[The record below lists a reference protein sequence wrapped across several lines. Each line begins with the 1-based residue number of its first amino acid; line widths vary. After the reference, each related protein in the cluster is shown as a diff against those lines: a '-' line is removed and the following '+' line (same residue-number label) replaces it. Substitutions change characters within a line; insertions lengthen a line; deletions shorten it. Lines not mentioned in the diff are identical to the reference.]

1 MKYDTVVIGA
11 GLGGLMAALSAAER
25 GKKTLVVSKGMGII
39 TIFSGTIDILGY
51 YPVQDS
57 APLSS
62 PREGVERLIAED
74 PNHPYAR
81 VGLEALEEGMSFFQ
95 DAVAREGVTYVGSL
109 DRNFLAPTAVGTVKP
124 TAFLSKSMEAGD
136 VREES
141 DVLIAGF
148 RGLKDFYPAY
158 MAHNISTSRVS
169 GISIPHFRGRILDV
183 DIGADHSGMS
193 ALTLARKMEEDDMI
207 QTVGRALF
215 RQVRDG
221 ERVALPAVL
230 GIRSG
235 DDVFRRLEDMAGTRI
250 FETPTLPPSV
260 TGYRL
265 YRALE
270 RRVRAAGIRLLIGY
284 DVHDPEVARGRVG
297 AVSISM
303 GKKTKRIE
311 GDAFVLAT
319 GGLVGRGVITDRKST
334 QEPIFGLPV
343 TGPSKRSE
351 WFTERFFDPA
361 GHPINRIGLTVDDQL
376 RPVDDTDKPVY
387 KNLFA
392 CGAQLAGYDALREK
406 SGGGVTIASGF
417 KAGRLAGE
425 L

>member
-1 MKYDTVVIGA
+1 
-11 GLGGLMAALSAAER
+11 MAALSSAER
-25 GKKTLVVSKGMGII
+25 GKKTLVVSRGMGII

-51 YPVQDS
+51 YPIQDT

-74 PNHPYAR
+74 PQHPYAR
-81 VGLEALEEGMSFFQ
+81 VGMEALEEGMSFFQ
-95 DAVAREGVTYVGSL
+95 EAVAREGVTYVGDL
-109 DRNFLAPTAVGTVKP
+109 DRNFLVPTAVGTIKP

-136 VREES
+136 VREAS

-148 RGLKDFYPAY
+148 QGLKDFYPGY
-158 MAHNISTSRVS
+158 MAHNISTSSVPGVS
-169 GISIPHFRGRILDV
+169 TPHFRGRILDV

-193 ALTLARKMEEDDMI
+193 ALTLARRMEDDAMI
-207 QTVGRALF
+207 QMVGRALF
-215 RQVRDG
+215 RQVREG

-235 DDVFRRLEDMAGTRI
+235 DDVFRRLADMAGTQI

-260 TGYRL
+260 TGYRV

-270 RRVRAAGIRLLIGY
+270 RRIRAAGIRLLIGY
-284 DVHDPEVARGRVG
+284 DVHDPEAAGGRIG

-311 GDAFVLAT
+311 GDTFVLAT

-334 QEPIFGLPV
+334 LEPIFGLPV
-343 TGPSKRSE
+343 LGPSRRSE
-351 WFTERFFDPA
+351 WFTERFFDPS
-361 GHPINRIGLTVDDQL
+361 GHPINKIGLAVDDQL
-376 RPVDDTDKPVY
+376 RPTGEGNRPVY
-387 KNLFA
+387 ENLFA
-392 CGAQLAGYDALREK
+392 CGAQLAGHDALREK

-417 KAGRLAGE
+417 KAGKLAGE

>member
-25 GKKTLVVSKGMGII
+25 GKKTLVVSRGMGII

-51 YPVQDS
+51 YPVQDT

-62 PREGVERLIAED
+62 PREGVERLISED
-74 PNHPYAR
+74 PKHPYAR
-81 VGLEALEEGMSFFQ
+81 VGVEALEKGMSFFQ
-95 DAVAREGVTYVGSL
+95 EAVAREGVTYVGNL
-109 DRNFLAPTAVGTVKP
+109 DRNFLVPTAVGTIKP
-124 TAFLSKSMEAGD
+124 TAFLSKRMEAGD

-158 MAHNISTSRVS
+158 MAHNISTSTVP
-169 GISIPHFRGRILDV
+169 GVSIPHFRGRVLDV
-183 DIGADHSGMS
+183 DIGADGSGMS
-193 ALTLARKMEEDDMI
+193 ALTLARKMEEDAMI
-207 QTVGRALF
+207 QAIGRALF
-215 RQVRDG
+215 CQVRDG
-221 ERVALPAVL
+221 ERIALPAVL
-230 GIRSG
+230 GIRGG
-235 DDVFRRLEDMAGTRI
+235 DEVFRRLEDMAGTRI

-270 RRVRAAGIRLLIGY
+270 SRVRASGIRLLIGY
-284 DVHDPEVARGRVG
+284 DVHDPEIRGGRVA
-297 AVSISM
+297 AVNISM

-311 GDAFVLAT
+311 GDTFVLAT
-319 GGLVGRGVITDRKST
+319 GGLVGRGIITDRKST
-334 QEPIFGLPV
+334 LEPIFGLPV
-343 TGPSKRSE
+343 SGPSRRNE
-351 WFTERFFDPA
+351 WFAERFFDPS
-361 GHPINRIGLTVDDQL
+361 GHPINKIGLEVDDRL
-376 RPVDDTDKPVY
+376 RPTGDGKKHVY
-387 KNLFA
+387 ENLFA
-392 CGAQLAGYDALREK
+392 CGAELAGYAALREK

>member
-1 MKYDTVVIGA
+1 
-11 GLGGLMAALSAAER
+11 
-25 GKKTLVVSKGMGII
+25 
-39 TIFSGTIDILGY
+39 
-51 YPVQDS
+51 
-57 APLSS
+57 
-62 PREGVERLIAED
+62 
-74 PNHPYAR
+74 
-81 VGLEALEEGMSFFQ
+81 
-95 DAVAREGVTYVGSL
+95 
-109 DRNFLAPTAVGTVKP
+109 
-124 TAFLSKSMEAGD
+124 MEAGD
-136 VREES
+136 IREES

-148 RGLKDFYPAY
+148 RGLKDFYPDY
-158 MAHNISTSRVS
+158 MAHNISTSSVS
-169 GISIPHFRGRILDV
+169 GVSIPHFRGRILEV

-193 ALTLARKMEEDDMI
+193 ALTLARKMEDDAMI
-207 QTVGRALF
+207 QMVGRALF

-230 GIRSG
+230 GIRGG
-235 DDVFRRLEDMAGTRI
+235 DEVFRRLEDMAGTRI

-284 DVHDPEVARGRVG
+284 DVHDPETKGGRVG

-311 GDAFVLAT
+311 GDTFVLAT
-319 GGLVGRGVITDRKST
+319 GGLVGRGIVTDRKDSL
-334 QEPIFGLPV
+334 EPIFGLPV
-343 TGPSKRSE
+343 KAPARRSD
-351 WFTERFFDPA
+351 WFTDRFFDPS
-361 GHPINRIGLTVDDQL
+361 GHPINKIGLTVDDRL
-376 RPVDDTDKPVY
+376 RPLGDGNKPVY
-387 KNLFA
+387 ENLFA
-392 CGAQLAGYDALREK
+392 CGAQLSGFDALREK

>member
-1 MKYDTVVIGA
+1 
-11 GLGGLMAALSAAER
+11 
-25 GKKTLVVSKGMGII
+25 
-39 TIFSGTIDILGY
+39 
-51 YPVQDS
+51 
-57 APLSS
+57 
-62 PREGVERLIAED
+62 
-74 PNHPYAR
+74 
-81 VGLEALEEGMSFFQ
+81 MSFFQ

-109 DRNFLAPTAVGTVKP
+109 DRNFLVPTAVGTIKP

-158 MAHNISTSRVS
+158 MAHNISTSSVE
-169 GISIPHFRGRILDV
+169 GVTTPHFRGRILDV

-207 QTVGRALF
+207 QTVGRAIF

-230 GIRSG
+230 GIRRG

-270 RRVRAAGIRLLIGY
+270 RCVRAAGIRLLIGY
-284 DVHDPEVARGRVG
+284 DVHDPEITGGRIE
-297 AVSISM
+297 AISMSM

-311 GDAFVLAT
+311 GDTFVLAT

-334 QEPIFGLPV
+334 MEPIFGLPV
-343 TGPSKRSE
+343 LGPSRRSE
-351 WFTERFFDPA
+351 WFTERFFDPS
-361 GHPINRIGLTVDDQL
+361 GHPINKIGLVVDDRLQ
-376 RPVDDTDKPVY
+376 PVDDGNKPIY
-387 KNLFA
+387 ENLFA

-417 KAGRLAGE
+417 KAGKLAAE

>member
-11 GLGGLMAALSAAER
+11 GLGGLMAALSAAEQ
-25 GKKTLVVSKGMGII
+25 GKKTLVVSRGMGII

-51 YPVQDS
+51 YPVQET

-62 PREGVERLIAED
+62 PREGIERLIAED

-81 VGLEALEEGMSFFQ
+81 VGVEALEEGMAFFQ
-95 DAVAREGVTYVGSL
+95 DAVAREGVTYVGDL
-109 DRNFLAPTAVGTVKP
+109 DRNFLVPTAVGTIKP
-124 TAFLSKSMEAGD
+124 TAYLSKSMEAGD
-136 VREES
+136 IREDS

-148 RGLKDFYPAY
+148 QGLKDFYPTY
-158 MAHNISTSRVS
+158 MAHNISTSTVPGVS
-169 GISIPHFRGRILDV
+169 TPHFRGRILDV
-183 DIGADHSGMS
+183 DIGSDHSGMS
-193 ALTLARKMEEDDMI
+193 ALTLARKMEDDSMI
-207 QTVGRALF
+207 QKVGRALF

-284 DVHDPEVARGRVG
+284 DVHDPETKGKKVK
-297 AVSISM
+297 AVSIAM
-303 GKKTKRIE
+303 GKKTKRME
-311 GDAFVLAT
+311 GDSFVLAT
-319 GGLVGRGVITDRKST
+319 GGLVGRGVMTDRKET
-334 QEPIFGLPV
+334 MEPIFGLPV
-343 TGPSKRSE
+343 SGPSLRSE
-351 WFTERFFDPA
+351 WFTEKFFDPA
-361 GHPINRIGLTVDDQL
+361 GHPINKIGLAVDDRL
-376 RPVDDTDKPVY
+376 RPTGDGTKPIY
-387 KNLFA
+387 ENLFV